1 MPKIWSNFAQRTP
14 AVLDF
19 PLGGRSRETGG
30 VNGGGKGANGGGG
43 GNGIDVL
50 TQRSVV
56 STAGNSRAS
65 FGKFPF
71 LKWKYV
77 EHNIFFSSLNGWN
90 IFESFCNTC
99 LSSCINDIFWPTG
112 ADLEEENCF
121 IQPPFSDFLVRFFLT
136 IMFVTPTEC
145 SRYIWTSGRHSTFKC
160 PSGFVLSHQ
169 HKEVFIL
176 YFTYSRQLPL
186 VMWHVVHLTIW
197 KEIIIV
203 WDIIQ
208 TSVKTRYRV

>member
-1 MPKIWSNFAQRTP
+1 MESMFSPNALLFPPQATP
-14 AVLDF
+14 GPVL
-19 PLGGRSRETGG
+19 
-30 VNGGGKGANGGGG
+30 
-43 GNGIDVL
+43 
-50 TQRSVV
+50 
-56 STAGNSRAS
+56 AS
-65 FGKFPF
+65 FLFWNETMWAQF
-71 LKWKYV
+71 L
-77 EHNIFFSSLNGWN
+77 FASLDGWN

-99 LSSCINDIFWPTG
+99 LSSCINYIFWPTG

-176 YFTYSRQLPL
+176 FFTYSKQLPL

-203 WDIIQ
+203 WDII
-208 TSVKTRYRV
+208 S

>member
-71 LKWKYV
+71 LKWNYV
-77 EHNIFFSSLNGWN
+77 SS
-90 IFESFCNTC
+90 ISFCKSGWLKYFRIC
-99 LSSCINDIFWPTG
+99 LQYMFIFLYQWYLLTHRRWPRRG
-112 ADLEEENCF
+112 ELLYPAALFRLLGE
-121 IQPPFSDFLVRFFLT
+121 IFL
-136 IMFVTPTEC
+136 IIIFVTPTEC
-145 SRYIWTSGRHSTFKC
+145 WRYIWTSGRHLTFKC

-176 YFTYSRQLPL
+176 YFTYSK
-186 VMWHVVHLTIW
+186 HSH
-197 KEIIIV
+197 
-203 WDIIQ
+203 
-208 TSVKTRYRV
+208 